1 MRGSRGSISMRHV
14 CYDTRYLLLGFMSDV
29 RMCYVPV
36 CCVPF
41 FLCVMCY
48 ERLFYV
54 PCAHVL
60 RGTRLHAV
68 FYVLCAYVL
77 CALGGPFATVLRVC
91 ARQRQH
97 V

>member
-1 MRGSRGSISMRHV
+1 ML
-14 CYDTRYLLLGFMSDV
+14 CA
-29 RMCYVPV
+29 
-36 CCVPF
+36 CVLCAI

-97 V
+97 VRESSSSMWMCACDITAAHTA